1 MGNYFYL
8 DASNAQHGPVP
19 AEKLLENGVNA
30 NSMVWTEGMANW
42 TPAGEVQE
50 LKTLFV
56 AQVPPPVNLQ
66 PQPQPQ
72 PQPQQQAQPQSQLHS
87 TSFNSTQQMNAQG
100 GVPAKPDSNLVWGLL
115 CTFLCCLI
123 FGIISIV
130 KACQVD
136 GRWNRGDYYGAIEA
150 SKSAKNWA
158 IWGAVCGIIGYVIY
172 FVVYFALYA
181 AAALSGSL

>member
-50 LKTLFV
+50 LKSLFV
-56 AQVPPPVNLQ
+56 AQVPPPVN
-66 PQPQPQ
+66 PQPQ

-115 CTFLCCLI
+115 CTFLCCQI

-130 KACQVD
+130 YACQVD
-136 GRWNRGDYYGAIEA
+136 GKWNRGDYSGAIEA

-158 IWGAVCGIIGYVIY
+158 MWGAIGGVVASVILIIFYVIY
-172 FVVYFALYA
+172 FAVIGTA
-181 AAALSGSL
+181 AFSGGF